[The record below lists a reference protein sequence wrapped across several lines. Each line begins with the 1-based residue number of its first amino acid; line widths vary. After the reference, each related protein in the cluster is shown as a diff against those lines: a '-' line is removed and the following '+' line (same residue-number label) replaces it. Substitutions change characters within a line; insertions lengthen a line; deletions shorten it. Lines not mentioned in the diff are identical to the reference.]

1 MTVAEFIEKSLNT
14 DDPDHL
20 FDDYLQALSKYG
32 VDRVMYL
39 PVRNTPYSNVM
50 MPGLS
55 HCYPED
61 WLSYYVEQN
70 YAPIDPTLL
79 HGMGVRDAFSWD
91 DMKSYRD
98 LSARQ
103 NLLMDQ
109 GKEAGL
115 HDGVGIPLHG
125 PMGEVYGVGLASSA
139 ANPRLKKHLKELQL
153 LSTNFHIFYA
163 AMHDEVRNAHG
174 VQLTPR
180 ELEVLK
186 WCAAGK
192 SNWSIGEI
200 LSISEHGV
208 DFHMR
213 NILRKLDADTRIT
226 AVVKAIH
233 GGLITL

>member
-1 MTVAEFIEKSLNT
+1 MTVAEFIEKSLGI
-14 DDPDHL
+14 DDPNRL
-20 FDDYLQALSKYG
+20 FGAYLQALSEYG

-39 PVRNTPYSNVM
+39 PVRNTPYSNAM

-61 WLSYYVEQN
+61 WLTYYVEQN

-79 HGMGVRDAFSWD
+79 HGMGVRDAFSWE
-91 DMKSYRD
+91 DMKAYRD
-98 LSARQ
+98 LSSRQ
-103 NLLMDQ
+103 ILLMNQ

-115 HDGVGIPLHG
+115 NDGVGVPLHG
-125 PMGEVYGVGLASSA
+125 PMGEVYGVGLASSEP
-139 ANPRLKKHLKELQL
+139 NPRLAQHLKELQI
-153 LSTNFHIFYA
+153 LSTNFHVFYA
-163 AMHDEVRNAHG
+163 AMHDEMRNAHG

-213 NILRKLDADTRIT
+213 NILRKLDADNRIT

-233 GGLITL
+233 SGLISL